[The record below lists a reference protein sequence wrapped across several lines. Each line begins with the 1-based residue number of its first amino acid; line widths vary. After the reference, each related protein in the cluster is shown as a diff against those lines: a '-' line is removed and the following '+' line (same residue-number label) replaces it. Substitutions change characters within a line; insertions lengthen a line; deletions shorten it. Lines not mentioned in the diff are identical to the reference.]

1 MHQQNLGKSFV
12 EKDLEVFVDTEI
24 NMSQLSAFRTKN
36 VNSFLS
42 CIRMSVASWSREVIL
57 SL

>member
-24 NMSQLSAFRTKN
+24 NRVSSLPSGQRT
-36 VNSFLS
+36 ST
-42 CIRMSVASWSREVIL
+42 AS
-57 SL
+57 